1 MVKIG
6 PGLSFAAPAGH
17 LRSMF
22 RRRVIATPL
31 AFLAAP
37 ALAQG
42 TNQGTNQGT
51 GPRTGGP
58 AQAAPQR
65 PAPPTL
71 DQAAV
76 QRVEAY
82 LNSLTTMRARFLQVA
97 QNGASAEGTAQIF
110 RPGRMRFDYDPPEP
124 ILLIASG
131 GQVMLYDRELR
142 QPSIAP
148 ANSTPL
154 GILLRPRIQLSG
166 DVTVTA
172 TTRQAGFLHVSMH
185 RTGQRAEGQLTLIF
199 QENPLQLRQWS
210 VLDAQGRETRVTL
223 YQPEFGMRLDTADFD
238 FNDPRFAEREN
249 LRR

>member
-1 MVKIG
+1 MVKIRS
-6 PGLSFAAPAGH
+6 GLPFAAAPGH
-17 LRSMF
+17 LPSMD
-22 RRRVIATPL
+22 RRCLLAAALAALATPV
-31 AFLAAP
+31 
-37 ALAQG
+37 LAQG
-42 TNQGTNQGT
+42 T
-51 GPRTGGP
+51 R
-58 AQAAPQR
+58 PQVASPP
-65 PAPPTL
+65 PAPATPPL

-82 LNSLTTMRARFLQVA
+82 LNALTTMRARFLQVG
-97 QNGASAEGTAQIF
+97 QNGATAEGTAQIF

-124 ILLIASG
+124 ILLVASG

-142 QPSIAP
+142 QPSVAP

-172 TTRQAGFLHVSMH
+172 TGRQGGFLQVVMH

-223 YQPEFGMRLDTADFD
+223 YQPEFGIRLDNADFD

>member
-1 MVKIG
+1 VKIR
-6 PGLSFAAPAGH
+6 PGLPFATAPGHLPGMDRRHLLAAALAALATPALGQGTRPQVTSPPPAAPPAP
-17 LRSMF
+17 
-22 RRRVIATPL
+22 A
-31 AFLAAP
+31 AAAP
-37 ALAQG
+37 
-42 TNQGTNQGT
+42 
-51 GPRTGGP
+51 
-58 AQAAPQR
+58 
-65 PAPPTL
+65 
-71 DQAAV
+71 DQAAI

-97 QNGASAEGTAQIF
+97 QNGASAEGTAQIY

-124 ILLIASG
+124 ILLVASG

-142 QPSIAP
+142 QPSVAP

-172 TTRQAGFLHVSMH
+172 TTRQAGFLHVTMH

-223 YQPEFGMRLDTADFD
+223 YQPEFGIRLDTADFD